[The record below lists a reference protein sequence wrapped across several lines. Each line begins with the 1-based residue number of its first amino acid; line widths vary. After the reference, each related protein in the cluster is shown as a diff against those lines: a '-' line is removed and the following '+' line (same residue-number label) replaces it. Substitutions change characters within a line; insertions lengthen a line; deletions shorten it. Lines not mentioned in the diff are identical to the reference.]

1 MLISDLKNNIVNNN
15 IRNFY
20 IFTGEEEG
28 IMDIYIRQIC
38 KKLGLTIKWA
48 DSIQEVSKQLN
59 LKSLVKVRYLY
70 LVRRDNAFK
79 SDEKLWEMLKNGIS
93 GQYIILIQPEIDK
106 RSSKFFKFFE
116 DIMIKFEKLSTDM
129 LIKYVQSKARNLS
142 TDKIEKLCEWCSNSY
157 SRVMNEVDKIV
168 CLSKAT
174 NKDYDTCFD
183 WLVKDNGIHQDKEF
197 DILKYANDVMFRNC
211 HTCLKQRKEVKNRGA
226 EVTLIALL
234 CTSFR
239 NLVLFKNDGGGPGV
253 CARTGMIGWQV
264 KCALDFDSY
273 FGLEESEEILL
284 FLQDLDV
291 KIKRG
296 LISQEFILDYL
307 LARVL

>member
-1 MLISDLKNNIVNNN
+1 MLISDLKNDIVAGN

-59 LKSLVKVRYLY
+59 LKSLIKVRYLY
-70 LVRRDNAFK
+70 LVRQDNAFK
-79 SDEKLWEMLKNGIS
+79 QEEKLWEMLKNGIS

-129 LIKYVQSKARNLS
+129 LIKYAQSKAKTL
-142 TDKIEKLCEWCSNSY
+142 DMKKLGQLCEWCSNSY
-157 SRVMNEVDKIV
+157 SRVMNEIDKIV

-174 NKDYDTCFD
+174 GKDYNTCFD

-197 DILKYANDVMFRNC
+197 DILQYATNVMNRNAYA
-211 HTCLKQRKEVKNRGA
+211 CLTQKKEVKSRGA

-239 NLVLFKNDGGGPGV
+239 NLVQFKNDGGGKGI
-253 CARTGMIGWQV
+253 CERTGMTGWQV
-264 KCALDFDSY
+264 KCALDYDSH
-273 FGLEESEEILL
+273 FSLDESEEFLL

-291 KIKRG
+291 KIKTG
-296 LISQEFILDYL
+296 AISQEFILDYL
-307 LARVL
+307 LARIL